1 MLKRLLVLII
11 TLALPFLLVV
21 GSIRILANDWFVYFE
36 YSRADFPPD
45 RYGFTLEQ
53 RTPLA
58 LAGLH
63 SVLPQSEG
71 MVLLEQ
77 AKLPDGSPAFNERE
91 IKHMSDVRIL
101 MSRVFPLQLI
111 GIGIIIIL
119 SIVLHRSA
127 RWRNAVPLGLRWGAT
142 LTLALLA
149 VLILYIIL
157 NFDSFFLTFHR
168 LFFEGDTFMFRFDDT
183 LIRLYPEQFWSGA
196 AITIGVMTVVMAIGL
211 LVISQI
217 WLKRLSRPS

>member
-1 MLKRLLVLII
+1 MTKRLLTLII

-21 GSIRILANDWFVYFE
+21 SSIRILWNDGVVYLE
-36 YSRADFPPD
+36 YNRPGFPPD
-45 RYGFTLEQ
+45 VYGFTLEQ
-53 RTPLA
+53 RTALA
-58 LAGLH
+58 LTGLH

-71 MVLLEQ
+71 IRLLEQ
-77 AKLPDGSPAFNERE
+77 AKLPDGSAAFNERE
-91 IKHMSDVRIL
+91 IKHMTDVRIL
-101 MSRVFPLQLI
+101 IGAVYPIQLI
-111 GIGIIIIL
+111 GIVAIIL
-119 SIVLHRSA
+119 LPIVLHRST
-127 RWRNAVPLGLRWGAT
+127 RWRDAIPSGLRTGAI

-149 VLILYIIL
+149 ALILYIVL

-183 LIRLYPEQFWSGA
+183 LIRLYPEQLWSDA
-196 AITIGVMTVVMAIGL
+196 FISIGVMTAVMAIGL